1 MAKNS
6 MFESFAVVKHVGH
19 NLSHMLKGE
28 VKDDKTPSS
37 GVSKTQ
43 VCGLSGRT
51 SHHSGRQF
59 WATAELEMS
68 RQACPP
74 PPGLYG
80 SIII

>member
-1 MAKNS
+1 MAKS
-6 MFESFAVVKHVGH
+6 PLFESFAVVKHVGH

-28 VKDDKTPSS
+28 DDKTPSS

-51 SHHSGRQF
+51 THHSGRQF

-68 RQACPP
+68 RQASPP
-74 PPGLYG
+74 PPPQG
-80 SIII
+80 SVEA